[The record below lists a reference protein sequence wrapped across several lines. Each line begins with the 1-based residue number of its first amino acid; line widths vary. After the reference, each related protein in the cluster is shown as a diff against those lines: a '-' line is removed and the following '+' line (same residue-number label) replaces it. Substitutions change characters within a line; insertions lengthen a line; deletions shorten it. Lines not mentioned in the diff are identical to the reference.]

1 MDSATAQTLK
11 NAVDECLVG
20 NFSSLKTLDI
30 PFDEIIEGLQVHYDL
45 PNADIEAKKKF
56 SKDRGRLFELVFKTG
71 AFLKCPTLA
80 PILGKDTVVYEDLK
94 PCRSFD
100 YKSGWKGMSDE
111 WGADVIVL
119 NKATDVVW
127 AWTAKSRQNI
137 TLSATEWRNMLN
149 LDRNLAFQGKD
160 IAIGFIVNDRNEFMS
175 NRSTQLGNYNY
186 AITDTTDLNAMWDE
200 CRAIFQDFLW
210 DLHRLAESVR
220 QQRIPYKLMP
230 HQVDGEN
237 QAYNAFMAG
246 EQEFLFFWKC
256 RAGKTLAALDLLHRK
271 MDLRNVLLLTSY
283 PSVNP
288 EWIDTVKDFMGFEE
302 IVTHNVSG
310 DKLQYI
316 GLHPT
321 KKNLVIVS
329 MQDAVVGEVE
339 DGNEWAKKK
348 FSNLE
353 GLAWDAII
361 LDEVHHGQETRRA
374 IAVKN
379 RIQYRYC
386 LALSATPWKNI
397 ALGRFGRHNTHEWS
411 IVDEGVAKAS
421 NPAVYG
427 KYPSMQFFIW
437 KIDAKIR
444 EALKD
449 HDPKEYPTMTKLF
462 RVENGR
468 MHQENVI
475 RKIFY
480 DWRIKVA
487 KRGGINPQNILAFL
501 PSVPCLEPLCAIMA
515 EAFSDYEV
523 GYTSSQLNPTAAG
536 LRTFRDRLYAR
547 AKAKGKVGTI
557 ILAVAQLTTGVT
569 LRQCDC
575 IMHLDDDVSTA
586 EYIQKSLR
594 AQNPNPTENKTT
606 CYIFDFNPNRALKC
620 ILAIALGSPH
630 TRKQPKEQVQAFLS
644 NVAVQLMSE
653 GEWEE
658 FTAEYLIQLGVAAEL
673 KIDRNL
679 FNRGIIDEDVL
690 ADLNNTTLYRQLVEI
705 PYEEA
710 VKQEHSSGKP
720 NPIDPD
726 GSGPGK
732 NKEVVDSEGQSEYAQ
747 EVETEIPVVFHDIDD
762 KVEKPGEP
770 KKPTLT
776 DTQKIER
783 LAANFTWLP
792 AITRFQFLTIEEII
806 EYLEAHDE
814 EREEFEK
821 LLSQIDE
828 KTTFHIPFSF
838 VRSLIYCQHKD
849 GRYLLNHGE
858 LNKRLS
864 CLVLDCRDNPGRA
877 NELMISDDQYKKIF
891 GEVFTPKELV
901 DEMLNAIPEESWSN
915 KDFRLCDPACGSGN
929 FLYQAK
935 WRLMIG
941 LAEAIP
947 DEEEREKHIV
957 EKMLYGVELQRKNT
971 YLCMFK
977 LDPDNKFKTNIV
989 CADSLKFDFWGMKF
1003 DVVLGNPPY
1012 QDEQKGKGKLGS
1024 KALWVRFVNLALDS
1038 LLKDGGYLCFVHP
1051 SKWRKYEDELWEKMT
1066 SRQILHLDIHG
1077 YKDGQRT
1084 FSAAT
1089 RYDWYV
1095 LENTPAYTTTTV
1107 RDEENV
1113 STTINIKDWIFI
1125 PNFAFDEVKKLLG
1138 DKEKVV
1144 ALYSRS
1150 LYGTDKKWMSK
1161 TQVLHSYSIY
1171 EIRKPHLSKDKDET
1185 FLYPCVYSVNRKN
1198 EPTFWYSSQKLDF
1211 FGIPKV
1217 IFASGATGF
1226 LVDEKGE
1233 YGLTQFATGIV
1244 DDVENLP
1251 KIAIAL
1257 DTPEFKRIIQATSM
1271 SKAELDR
1278 KILGL
1283 FKKDF
1288 WKEFLTEDEN

>member
-149 LDRNLAFQGKD
+149 LDRNLEFQNKD

-246 EQEFLFFWKC
+246 KKEFLLFWKC
-256 RAGKTLAALDLLHRK
+256 RAGKTLAALDLLYRK
-271 MDLRNVLLLTSY
+271 MGLRNVLLLTSY

-288 EWIDTVKDFMGFEE
+288 EWVDTVKDFMGFDD

-339 DGNEWAKKK
+339 DGNEWAKAK

-361 LDEVHHGQETRRA
+361 LDEVHHGQETQRA

-411 IVDEGVAKAS
+411 IVDEGVAKAA

-437 KIDAKIR
+437 EIDAKIR
-444 EALKD
+444 AILKEEYDEA
-449 HDPKEYPTMTKLF
+449 EYPTMTKLF
-462 RVENGR
+462 RVEKGR
-468 MHQENVI
+468 MYHENLI
-475 RKIFY
+475 RKIFQN
-480 DWRIKVA
+480 WRIKISE
-487 KRGGINPQNILAFL
+487 RGINPQNMLAFL
-501 PSVPCLEPLCAIMA
+501 PSVKGLEPLCAVMA
-515 EAFSDYEV
+515 EAFPDYEV

-536 LRTFRDRLYAR
+536 LRAFRDGLYAR

-569 LRQCDC
+569 LKQCDC
-575 IMHLDDDVSTA
+575 ILHLDDDVSTA
-586 EYIQKSLR
+586 LYIQKSLR
-594 AQNPNPTENKTT
+594 AQNPGENKTT

-620 ILAIALGSPH
+620 ILTTAIGSH
-630 TRKQPKEQVQAFLS
+630 TQKPQEERVREFLL
-644 NVAVQLMSE
+644 NAAVQLISE
-653 GEWEE
+653 GKWEE
-658 FTAEYLIQLGVAAEL
+658 LTAEYLIKRGVEAQLN
-673 KIDRNL
+673 IDRSL
-679 FNRGIIDEDVL
+679 FNRGIINDDILDGMTETD
-690 ADLNNTTLYRQLVEI
+690 LYRQLVEL
-705 PYEEA
+705 PYEDA
-710 VKQEHSSGKP
+710 AKQEHSSGKP
-720 NPIDPD
+720 NPIDPE
-726 GSGPGK
+726 GMGPGK
-732 NKEVVDSEGQSEYAQ
+732 NQEVVDSEGKSNYTQ
-747 EVETEIPVVFHDIDD
+747 EVEVETPVVFPDLEDE
-762 KVEKPGEP
+762 VEKPGEP

-776 DTQKIER
+776 MKQKIER
-783 LAANFTWLP
+783 LTVNFSWLP
-792 AITRFQFLTIEEII
+792 ALTRFQFLTIEEII
-806 EYLEAHDE
+806 AYLETHDE

-821 LLSQIDE
+821 LLSRIDE
-828 KTTFHIPFSF
+828 KTTYPITLSY
-838 VRSLIYCQHKD
+838 VKRLLDYKRD
-849 GRYLLNHGE
+849 GRYLLDREE
-858 LNKRLS
+858 LNKRLY
-864 CLVLDCRDNPGRA
+864 CLVMDCRDNPGRA

-891 GEVFTPKELV
+891 GEVFTPKALV
-901 DEMLNAIPEESWSN
+901 DEMLDKLPVELWGN
-915 KDFRLCDPACGSGN
+915 KELKWCDPACGSGN
-929 FLYQAK
+929 FLYQVK
-935 WRLMIG
+935 LRLMDG

-977 LDPDNKFKTNIV
+977 IDPDNKLKTHIV
-989 CADSLKFDFWGMKF
+989 CEDSLKFDFWGMKF

-1084 FSAAT
+1084 FGAAT

-1113 STTINIKDWIFI
+1113 STTINIKDWTFI

-1150 LYGTDKKWMSK
+1150 LYGTDKTWMSK
-1161 TQVLHSYSIY
+1161 TQ
-1171 EIRKPHLSKDKDET
+1171 DET
-1185 FLYPCVYSVNRKN
+1185 YRYPCVYMVNRKN
-1198 EPTFWYSSQKLDF
+1198 EPTFWYCSYQKDF
-1211 FGIPKV
+1211 FIPKV
-1217 IFASGATGF
+1217 IFGGGATGF
-1226 LVDEKGE
+1226 IVDATGE

-1251 KIAIAL
+1251 KIVIAL

-1288 WKEFLTEDEN
+1288 WKEFITEDEN